1 MKKNKNAVSSA
12 WNTVLER
19 EILILTTFTLYFQ
32 TVTVVG
38 RHFFAKMISP
48 EYLFSLLPT
57 GFFIFLFNSN
67 VRMCVISW
75 FITSCLWWTTSPTE
89 HREVVYITSCLIILN
104 SKWKRKW
111 TRRFLVRIS
120 LKTTKVEKKV
130 LPTISITL
138 STRNRVYI
146 LCGSRTL
153 REIYSRFIFSKRY
166 KTILTFPFL
175 SLIFLLKMGISN
187 KNQNTKEE
195 ISIRF
200 VIV

>member
-1 MKKNKNAVSSA
+1 MQHH
-12 WNTVLER
+12 LHE
-19 EILILTTFTLYFQ
+19 TLYSKEKSYIDNFHSLFPNCDRRGQ
-32 TVTVVG
+32 T
-38 RHFFAKMISP
+38 FFRQNDFAWICFLIATNRFLHIPTYSTAMW
-48 EYLFSLLPT
+48 ECVLSLDLLHRVYGEQPVQQST
-57 GFFIFLFNSN
+57 GK
-67 VRMCVISW
+67 W
-75 FITSCLWWTTSPTE
+75 F
-89 HREVVYITSCLIILN
+89 ITSCLIILN

-146 LCGSRTL
+146 LLCGSRTL
-153 REIYSRFIFSKRY
+153 RDIHSRFIFSKRY

-175 SLIFLLKMGISN
+175 SLFSSWKWEYPIKIKTRKKKFL
-187 KNQNTKEE
+187 
-195 ISIRF
+195 RF